1 MRIQSTLMASLLA
14 SLMFATPV
22 LAAQETAPAA
32 QAPSGECHGGKEKR
46 HHGRWGHKGKHL
58 DRAVQEGRL
67 TQAQADQ
74 FKAEARQLR
83 EEARALRQSSG
94 GQLSD
99 AQKEQFRQ
107 RRHALREKVKAAM
120 GPSASGA

>member
-1 MRIQSTLMASLLA
+1 MRVQSSLLA
-14 SLMFATPV
+14 SLVASLLISAPV
-22 LAAQETAPAA
+22 LAAESAPQPQAPA
-32 QAPSGECHGGKEKR
+32 GECHGGKGGKK
-46 HHGRWGHKGKHL
+46 HGRWGHKGRHL

-83 EEARALRQSSG
+83 EEFKAQRQASG

-99 AQKEQFRQ
+99 AQKEQFKQ
-107 RRHALREKVKAAM
+107 RRQALRAKVKAAL
-120 GPSASGA
+120 GEPASGA